1 MRVKRSV
8 DFRMASKKS
17 SKGKGVDAEP
27 TRKEGWVPSKCSD
40 SDLEIFVSDGVL
52 PAKSVF
58 QWHPALGEVCP
69 YENMGEI
76 VAFAPYFE

>member
-1 MRVKRSV
+1 
-8 DFRMASKKS
+8 MAPKKF

-27 TRKEGWVPSKCSD
+27 TRVEGWVPSKYSN
-40 SDLEIFVSDGVL
+40 SNLEIFVSDGVL
-52 PAKSVF
+52 PAKSVI

-69 YENMGEI
+69 YENTGEI